1 MNIQKFRFALDD
13 GNSCFKVRRLDIRQ
27 KPPFKAGAQPV
38 LQGFDFLGRPVRGQN
53 NLLFCLIKGIKGM
66 EKLLLGLI
74 LTADKLNVIY

>member
-1 MNIQKFRFALDD
+1 MIA
-13 GNSCFKVRRLDIRQ
+13 IRVS
-27 KPPFKAGAQPV
+27 KSGGWISARSPHSKRVLQPV